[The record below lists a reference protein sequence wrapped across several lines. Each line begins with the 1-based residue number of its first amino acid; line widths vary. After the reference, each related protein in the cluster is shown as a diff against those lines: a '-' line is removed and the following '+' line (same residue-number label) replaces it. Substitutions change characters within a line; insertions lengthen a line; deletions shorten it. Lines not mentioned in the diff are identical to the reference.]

1 MRVFKTRW
9 FERFA
14 RSEVMSDDHLA
25 NAIVRVEAG
34 FIDADLGGGLIKQRV
49 ARQGKGRSG
58 GFRVLIAYRAA
69 DRAVF
74 LFGFAKSER
83 ENVKPDELRDLKA
96 FAADLLALDGVE
108 LDEQLAAEKL
118 VEVGY
123 DEES

>member
-1 MRVFKTRW
+1 M
-9 FERFA
+9 
-14 RSEVMSDDHLA
+14 
-25 NAIVRVEAG
+25 
-34 FIDADLGGGLIKQRV
+34 
-49 ARQGKGRSG
+49 
-58 GFRVLIAYRAA
+58 LIAYRAA